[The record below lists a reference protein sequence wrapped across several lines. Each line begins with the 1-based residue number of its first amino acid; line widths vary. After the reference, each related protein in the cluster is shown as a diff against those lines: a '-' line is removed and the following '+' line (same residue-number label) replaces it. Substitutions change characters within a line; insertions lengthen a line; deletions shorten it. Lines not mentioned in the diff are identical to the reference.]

1 MADQKISELTAL
13 TGANVA
19 DDDAIAIVD
28 TSATETKKIVFSE
41 LKNALDTAT
50 GFVRITGDT
59 MTGALDVQS
68 TITSDGLTSSAVIT
82 AQEGRSNT
90 AGTGQIVIDPDD
102 TTVSAAFRLDQTDNK
117 LNIDMNGGGTWK
129 KGFSLYSNND
139 ISFYEDT
146 GTTAKLQ
153 WSASNERLFLS
164 GSDYQFGI
172 GQGANQPWYTR
183 AVSDGS
189 YRIHLNGS
197 GDIVTLDSSGNV
209 GIGTSS
215 PSYPLHVSGT
225 GDKVMAVTAGA
236 SSIAALNLGNS
247 TNLADGGIRYDNSA
261 DALILRA
268 SNAEKMR
275 IDSSGNVGIGTSS
288 PTARGH
294 FFSGTSM
301 TQLTVDG
308 TGGIEAGINFA
319 NGGTTYG
326 QIYFNNVSPYDMSV
340 MQQYIIGS
348 LVFGTNDTERMRI
361 DSSGNVGIGVVP
373 TTDHNP
379 VVEALQLGTTANL
392 FGRNDAE
399 TTTLTSNSYLSL
411 AGYPKYIT
419 TNEASEY
426 IQVSGNHIWYNA
438 PSGTAGAACTQ
449 TERMRIDSSGHAI
462 IPAGVT
468 LGTAAGVY
476 AAANTLDDYETGE
489 FDATITCGTSGTITL
504 NAIYNR
510 ASYVKVGSLVHVQ
523 GLLIPSAVSSPT
535 GYFAISLPF
544 TVASLTD
551 RAGDSS
557 GSILVHGSSANVRDY
572 VCMINEGLDQLLVYL
587 GDATTRQEDSANA
600 ISANVQIN
608 FQCSYRTT

>member
-1 MADQKISELTAL
+1 
-13 TGANVA
+13 
-19 DDDAIAIVD
+19 
-28 TSATETKKIVFSE
+28 
-41 LKNALDTAT
+41 
-50 GFVRITGDT
+50 
-59 MTGALDVQS
+59 
-68 TITSDGLTSSAVIT
+68 
-82 AQEGRSNT
+82 
-90 AGTGQIVIDPDD
+90 
-102 TTVSAAFRLDQTDNK
+102 
-117 LNIDMNGGGTWK
+117 
-129 KGFSLYSNND
+129 
-139 ISFYEDT
+139 
-146 GTTAKLQ
+146 
-153 WSASNERLFLS
+153 
-164 GSDYQFGI
+164 
-172 GQGANQPWYTR
+172 
-183 AVSDGS
+183 
-189 YRIHLNGS
+189 
-197 GDIVTLDSSGNV
+197 
-209 GIGTSS
+209 
-215 PSYPLHVSGT
+215 
-225 GDKVMAVTAGA
+225 
-236 SSIAALNLGNS
+236 
-247 TNLADGGIRYDNSA
+247 
-261 DALILRA
+261 
-268 SNAEKMR
+268 
-275 IDSSGNVGIGTSS
+275 
-288 PTARGH
+288 
-294 FFSGTSM
+294 
-301 TQLTVDG
+301 
-308 TGGIEAGINFA
+308 
-319 NGGTTYG
+319 
-326 QIYFNNVSPYDMSV
+326 